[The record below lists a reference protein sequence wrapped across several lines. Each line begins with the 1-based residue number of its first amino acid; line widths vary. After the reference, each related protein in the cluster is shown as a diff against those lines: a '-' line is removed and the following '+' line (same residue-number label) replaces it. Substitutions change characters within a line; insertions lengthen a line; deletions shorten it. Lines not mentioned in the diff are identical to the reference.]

1 MSSAETDLY
10 QELVLEHKRS
20 PRNFGHLSAPTHQ
33 ARGTNPS
40 CGDDLSV
47 ELNIAHGRVAD
58 IRFHGQGCA
67 ICMASASMMS
77 EAVKGPE
84 IATAQALQQHFR
96 AVLTGEESADIAPLG
111 KLVSLAGVSRYPG
124 RIKCALLG
132 WHALMHAIASSPA
145 APAATVSTQGDTP

>member
-47 ELNIAHGRVAD
+47 ELNIAHGLLAD

-77 EAVKGPE
+77 EAVKGQE

-96 AVLTGEESADIAPLG
+96 AV
-111 KLVSLAGVSRYPG
+111 LAGVSRYPG